1 MKNEILKIDKELP
14 TVKKTELPGGHPL
27 NDLTCRM
34 LIAEAIKAREKAYAP
49 YSGFKVGAALMS
61 AGKKIIT
68 GCNIENSAFSPTI
81 CAERVAFSKA
91 ISDGV
96 LESDKSFVGIAVVG
110 GKDAN
115 VSKEKGFADYT
126 TPCGVCLQFMSEFV
140 DAENFF
146 VISAKSESDYW
157 IYTLKDLMPFAFKY
171 KK

>member
-1 MKNEILKIDKELP
+1 MVD
-14 TVKKTELPGGHPL
+14 L
-27 NDLTCRM
+27 N
-34 LIAEAIKAREKAYAP
+34 EAIVVAKKALTRAHAP
-49 YSGFKVGAALMS
+49 YINYKVGAALVC
-61 AGKKIIT
+61 KNDKIYS
-68 GCNIENSAFSPTI
+68 GCNVENHGIMSI